1 MMFEWCSP
9 GGGWFKKGKGTTF
22 ALYFPITTKEL
33 AQDKIQLSV
42 EDYIGKGESI
52 SIIDDVEEQ
61 REIASEILKELR
73 YSVTTVSS
81 GEDAID
87 FLKNNL
93 ADLMLSDM
101 IMDPG
106 IDGLETYK
114 KIVELHPKQKAIVTS
129 GYSETNRVKEALKLG
144 VGQYIPK
151 PYTIE
156 KIGVSIRK
164 ELNK

>member
-1 MMFEWCSP
+1 M
-9 GGGWFKKGKGTTF
+9 
-22 ALYFPITTKEL
+22 
-33 AQDKIQLSV
+33 
-42 EDYIGKGESI
+42 
-52 SIIDDVEEQ
+52 EEQ